1 MQNRECPEDVSLA
14 ITEVYE
20 KSLAQIKRDL
30 FGRFQYK
37 YGLGPSDILHLA
49 IERLLASA
57 NWSKVRDISGYVEFS
72 IMRNAKQVYLNNK
85 RRNLISY
92 SKQGEVECWF
102 YPSVEVAPHVRVD
115 LRSTMESMNPIEM
128 AVLLERAEGTSTSNI
143 CSKIGISRR
152 RLYES
157 LAFHKS
163 NTAEEVR

>member
-1 MQNRECPEDVSLA
+1 MENRECPVDASLA
-14 ITEVYE
+14 ITKVYE

-37 YGLGPSDILHLA
+37 YGLGPRDILHLA

-57 NWSKVRDISGYVEFS
+57 NWSKVRDVEGYIEFS

-85 RRNLISY
+85 RRNLLSY
-92 SKQGEVECWF
+92 SSQSEVECWF
-102 YPSVEVAPHVRVD
+102 YPSTEVYSSVRVD
-115 LRSTMESMNPIEM
+115 LRSMMESMDPIEM
-128 AVLLERAEGTSTSNI
+128 AVLLERADGSSTSNI
-143 CSKIGISRR
+143 YSKIGISRR

-157 LAFHKS
+157 LDFHKS